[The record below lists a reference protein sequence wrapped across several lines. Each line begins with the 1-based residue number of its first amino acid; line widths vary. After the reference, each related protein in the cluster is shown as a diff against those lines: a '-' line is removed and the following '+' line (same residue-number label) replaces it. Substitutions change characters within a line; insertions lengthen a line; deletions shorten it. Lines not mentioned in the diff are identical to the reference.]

1 MTNMEIL
8 RNKLELSVNDIT
20 DALKHYYEFFK
31 SANTYRA
38 ERFRETLK
46 SWLIYSMKIEYLK
59 EYERSE
65 VDWDKMEEDEVHL
78 KFLRETAYVVTAR
91 ILFTRLVEDKAPEV
105 LGGRTIISGEGIANW
120 LEIRGYSFPYP
131 FIKNYEDMLDAMK
144 SIYGKLFEK
153 NVFFDW
159 WLNGRDVPNICKESM
174 NEALCK
180 TFLRLNEVRFKSLE
194 RDILK
199 DIYQRLFPP
208 DERKE
213 LGEFYTPEPIVN
225 YILDSV
231 GWREDADIR
240 GKKLLDPACGSGT
253 FLVEATRRL
262 IRSYE
267 HAGILDESPE
277 EVKQVIEAI
286 INSIYGIDINP
297 FAVFLSTINMVFQLL
312 DLYLKVKKVDK
323 SYTLPRI
330 RIYCSDA
337 LLDEPPQTKLEQYT
351 HNNSVSLAIEEL
363 KEAKKLKEV
372 LGREGIDFIVGN
384 PPYIR
389 IDNVEHSLR
398 EAYKKKYVEEEK
410 AAKGKWDVS
419 IFFLWRGLKW
429 LKENGYLGLII
440 SNKFNILD
448 MAAPF
453 REKLIK
459 FLCEK
464 KYDIEKFIDLSGV
477 EVFDQ
482 SLPSPCIIIIRRLK
496 GEGAHDEN

>member
-1 MTNMEIL
+1 
-8 RNKLELSVNDIT
+8 
-20 DALKHYYEFFK
+20 
-31 SANTYRA
+31 
-38 ERFRETLK
+38 
-46 SWLIYSMKIEYLK
+46 MKVEYLK
-59 EYERSE
+59 GDTAPE
-65 VDWDKMEEDEVHL
+65 VNWEKLEKDDVHI
-78 KFLRETAYVVTAR
+78 KFLKETAYVVVAR

-105 LGGRTIISGEGIANW
+105 LDGSTIISGKGMANW
-120 LEIRGYSFPYP
+120 LEIRGYSFSYP

-144 SIYGKLFEK
+144 SIYGKLFER

-159 WLNGRDVPNICKESM
+159 WLNGRDVPSTCNEGM
-174 NEALCK
+174 NDALCK
-180 TFLRLNEVRFKSLE
+180 TFLRLNEVKFESLE

-213 LGEFYTPEPIVN
+213 LGEFYTPEPIVR

-267 HAGILDESPE
+267 QAGILDESPE
-277 EVKQVIEAI
+277 EVKQVIKAI
-286 INSIYGIDINP
+286 IDSIYGIDINP

-312 DLYLKVKKVDK
+312 DLYLKVKKRDK
-323 SYTLPRI
+323 AYTLPRI

-351 HNNSVSLAIEEL
+351 HNDSVSLAIEEL
-363 KEAKKLKEV
+363 EEAKKLKEL
-372 LGREGIDFIVGN
+372 LGKEGVDFIVGN

-398 EAYKKKYVEEEK
+398 EAYKKKYVEEEGI
-410 AAKGKWDVS
+410 ARGKWDVS
-419 IFFLWRGLKW
+419 IFFLWRGLRW
-429 LKENGYLGLII
+429 LKKNGYLGLII
-440 SNKFNILD
+440 SNKFNVLD
-448 MAAPF
+448 MATPL
-453 REKLIK
+453 REKLK
-459 FLCEK
+459 EFLREGR
-464 KYDIEKFIDLSGV
+464 YGIERFVDLSGV

-482 SLPSPCIIIIRRLK
+482 SLPSPCIIIVKRLND
-496 GEGAHDEN
+496 GGACSDEN